1 MMETKDRLAAFEE
14 MLVQVQNRYQDTTA
28 KMEQL
33 KADGKVKSA
42 TYRQLMG
49 NKLMYQNMLSLYQVH
64 GLVET
69 L

>member
-64 GLVET
+64 
-69 L
+69 